1 LSAEER
7 IQRLEVLL
15 NERSAELDRAVQRER
30 MNEEH
35 NQRLSSTVD
44 KLLSESNERL
54 QVHLKERMQA
64 QIERNIL
71 MQQLDQAKKLFDQV
85 FNLMI
90 NYRIFY
96 LLKNTVL

>member
-1 LSAEER
+1 MSAEER

-85 FNLMI
+85 LNLMI
-90 NYRIFY
+90 N
-96 LLKNTVL
+96 

>member
-1 LSAEER
+1 MSAEER

-15 NERSAELDRAVQRER
+15 NERCAELDRAVQRER

-71 MQQLDQAKKLFDQV
+71 IQQLDQAKKLFDQV
-85 FNLMI
+85 GIKKF
-90 NYRIFY
+90 
-96 LLKNTVL
+96 